1 MLVNADFRALEWLG
15 VVFLSKD
22 QVGYREIHASIDQHT
37 ENQKAFALPSRLIAK
52 TFVFR

>member
-15 VVFLSKD
+15 AVFLSQD
-22 QVGYREIHASIDQHT
+22 PVGYKEIHANVDQHT